1 MDRKDLTQGS
11 IAGNILTFSLP
22 YILAYFLQILYGLA
36 DLFIIGRYCNV
47 DSTTAVSNGAQV
59 MYLLT
64 CTVIGLAMGTTVRTA
79 HAIGAKDNKQASQ
92 IIGNTISL
100 FLVLSIA
107 MAVALL
113 FFRDGIVSLINT
125 PMEAVKET
133 RAYLTV
139 CFIGIPFIMAYN
151 IIASIFRGLGDS
163 KSPMYFVAIACL
175 ANILLDYFFIRHMG
189 WGAVGA
195 ALGTTLSQMLSV
207 AMAVMAIRR
216 HRDIFDVKKEDL
228 KPRRQAIAGILKIG
242 IPIAMQD
249 GFIQIAFIAITV
261 IANGR
266 GLYDAAAVGIVE
278 KFIGLVFIVPS
289 AMLSSIS
296 AIASQNI
303 GARQMDRAKKTMWT
317 AMAIT
322 TTYGVIVSVILQ
334 FIPDMAVRAFT
345 HDAHVIALGA
355 EYLRG
360 YVWDCIFAGIH
371 FCFSGFFTA
380 CGYSLISF
388 LHNFIAIVTARIP
401 LSYLASEMYPDT
413 LYPMGLATCMGSVVS
428 CLICVMAYRFSYL
441 YMRRSGETI
450 AAFSQKDGNRLTN
463 SSA

>member
-1 MDRKDLTQGS
+1 MNRKDLTKGS
-11 IAGNILTFSLP
+11 ILGNIMTFSLP
-22 YILAYFLQILYGLA
+22 YMLAYFLQILYGLA
-36 DLFIIGRYCNV
+36 DLFIIGQYCDV

-79 HAIGAKDNKQASQ
+79 YAVGAKDNKRASQ
-92 IIGNTISL
+92 IIGNSITM
-100 FLVLSIA
+100 FLVISIV
-107 MAVALL
+107 MAIILL
-113 FFRDGIVSLINT
+113 ICRNGIVSLINT
-125 PMEAVKET
+125 PSEAIKGT
-133 RAYLTV
+133 KNYLTV

-163 KSPMYFVAIACL
+163 KSPMYLVAIACTV
-175 ANILLDYFFIRHMG
+175 NIILDYFFIGFMG
-189 WGAVGA
+189 WGSIGA
-195 ALGTTLSQMLSV
+195 ALGTTLSQIFSV
-207 AMAVMAIRR
+207 IISLIAIRK
-216 HRDIFDVKKEDL
+216 HLDIFEIKTENL
-228 KPRRQAIAGILKIG
+228 KPKRQIIMDILKIG

-249 GFIQIAFIAITV
+249 GFIQVAFIAITI

-303 GARQMDRAKKTMWT
+303 GAKQIDRAKRTMWT
-317 AMAIT
+317 AMLIT
-322 TTYGVIVSVILQ
+322 TTYGIIVSIILQ
-334 FIPDMAVRAFT
+334 FIPDMAIRIFT
-345 HDAHVIALGA
+345 NDTHVIILGA

-388 LHNFIAIVTARIP
+388 IHNFTAIVTARIP
-401 LSYLASEMYPDT
+401 LSYIASKMYPDT
-413 LYPMGLATCMGSVVS
+413 LYPMGLAICVGSLVS
-428 CLICVMAYRFSYL
+428 CIICVVAYQWLR
-441 YMRRSGETI
+441 
-450 AAFSQKDGNRLTN
+450 KRL
-463 SSA
+463 SHS